1 LRISG
6 VDIHIGGQTAVI
18 LCTP

>member
-18 LCTP
+18 LYTP